1 MDNNCK
7 WTFAELSASHFHN
20 GPQDAMIEAFK
31 GSPYAAL
38 IREACQNSCDALAE
52 GQLRVKLSLSFGTLN
67 RSDYPELFN
76 LRSHIQGCLTLYPD
90 DQNTTKVFRPML
102 YILNK
107 TSIPYLRVSDYNT
120 TGMTF
125 YKDLDGKPRGSFYAF
140 VRSGGHSEK
149 SSTTAGGSFGFGKA
163 AYFQMSGLRSIIV
176 STQNT
181 EGKNFF
187 EGISSF
193 CTHQIGSSY
202 YDGHGF
208 YDSTGGIEPNC
219 SAENIP
225 SVFRRNEPGT
235 DFFILGAEQSSYQA
249 KEDMV
254 KAALRYFWAAI
265 IDGTLEIEID
275 NILISKETF
284 ADVLNRFFPE
294 QGDDA
299 IRNHFYKLNPRPYA
313 DVYRLAGTAEK
324 FQLIEKDLPLLGK
337 VKLYVN
343 IDPECNRDKIIYM
356 RKNKMVIQTEMLR
369 NHYGAYCVFVCESN
383 RGNELLRKLE
393 NASHDKWDKSNYT
406 VNNVP
411 CDDGKEALKEIDK
424 FVQESLRS
432 IFDRETNGT
441 LEVEGLSEYLAS
453 SESLLDEID
462 TLAKKSSDELFG
474 IPTDYPGSK
483 ETGSTT
489 TNTSGPT
496 ENKQPRQSSILVTTE
511 DGSGSN
517 IADSVQLGLQP
528 PVSIKPKNTIKEPK
542 PKKPKNRKSSSLSD
556 STGNIMPLTL
566 QSRMIAQ
573 FSDGAWWHH
582 LMLYANRDAAKARLN
597 LKASGEDVASSI
609 SIAEAISSSGESL
622 RTAGDM
628 IAGIDLVKGKN
639 VIRIRMED
647 NMKYTLIFDGYE
659 AER

>member
-1 MDNNCK
+1 MDANCK

-38 IREACQNSCDALAE
+38 IREACQNSYDALAE
-52 GQLRVKLSLSFGTLN
+52 GHNRVKLSLTFGTLN
-67 RSDYPELFN
+67 QRDYPELFN

-102 YILNK
+102 SILNSP
-107 TSIPYLRVSDYNT
+107 SIPYLRVSDYNT
-120 TGMTF
+120 TGMSF
-125 YKDLDGKPRGSFYAF
+125 YRDLHGKPRGSFYAF

-149 SSTTAGGSFGFGKA
+149 TSNTAGGSFGFGKA
-163 AYFQMSGLRSIIV
+163 AYFQISGLRTIIV
-176 STQNT
+176 STRTTND
-181 EGKNFF
+181 KNFF

-193 CTHQIGSSY
+193 CTHQINDSY
-202 YDGHGF
+202 FDGHGF
-208 YDSTGGIEPNC
+208 YDSNNGIEPN
-219 SAENIP
+219 SSNDNIP
-225 SVFRRNEPGT
+225 LVFRRNEPGT
-235 DFFILGAEQSSYQA
+235 DFFILGTDQYTYQA
-249 KEDMV
+249 KEDMA

-265 IDGTLEIEID
+265 IDGSLEIQID
-275 NILISKETF
+275 NISISQETF
-284 ADVLNRFFPE
+284 NEVLHKFFPE
-294 QGDDA
+294 NGDDA

-313 DVYRLAGTAEK
+313 DAYRLAGTAEN
-324 FQLIEKDLPLLGK
+324 FQIIEKDLPILGQ

-343 IDPECNRDKIIYM
+343 IDPDCNRDKIIYM

-369 NHYGAYCVFVCESN
+369 NHYGAYCVFICVSE

-411 CDDGKEALKEIDK
+411 CEDGKEALKEIDN

-441 LEVEGLSEYLAS
+441 IEVEGLSEYLAS

-462 TLAKKSSDELFG
+462 SLSGKSSDELFG
-474 IPTDYPGSK
+474 LPTETPSDK
-483 ETGSTT
+483 ETGSSTT
-489 TNTSGPT
+489 TTSGAS
-496 ENKQPRQSSILVTTE
+496 ENKQPRQPSILITTE
-511 DGSGSN
+511 DESGAAINDSGSTE
-517 IADSVQLGLQP
+517 SRP
-528 PVSIKPKNTIKEPK
+528 PVIIKPQNVIREPK
-542 PKKPKNRKSSSLSD
+542 PKKPKNNRNSALSD
-556 STGNIMPLTL
+556 STGNVEALTL
-566 QSRMIAQ
+566 QARMIAQ
-573 FSDGAWWHH
+573 YSDGAWWHH
-582 LMLYANRDAAKARLN
+582 LMLYSNREASKVRLN
-597 LKASGEDVASSI
+597 LKASGEEAASVI
-609 SIAEAISSSGESL
+609 SIAEAISQDGVL
-622 RTAGDM
+622 LKTAGDM

-659 AER
+659 AQ

>member
-1 MDNNCK
+1 MDTNCK

-52 GQLRVKLSLSFGTLN
+52 GQKRVRLSLTFGSLN
-67 RSDYPELFN
+67 KCDYPNLFD

-107 TSIPYLRVSDYNT
+107 SQIPYLRVSDYNT
-120 TGMTF
+120 TGMSF
-125 YKDLDGKPRGSFYAF
+125 YKDLSGKPRGSFYAF

-149 SSTTAGGSFGFGKA
+149 TSSTAGGSFGFGKA
-163 AYFQMSGLRSIIV
+163 AYFQISGLRSIIV

-193 CTHQIGSSY
+193 CTHQIGSEY
-202 YDGHGF
+202 FDGHGF
-208 YDSTGGIEPNC
+208 YDSTDGIEPNT
-219 SAENIP
+219 SLENIP
-225 SVFRRNEPGT
+225 MAFRRSEPGT
-235 DFFILGAEQSSYQA
+235 DFFILGTDQYTYQA
-249 KEDMV
+249 KEDMA

-265 IDGTLEIEID
+265 IDGSLEIEID

-284 ADVLNRFFPE
+284 NDVLNRFFPE
-294 QGDDA
+294 SGDDA

-313 DVYRLAGTAEK
+313 EVYRLAGTAEN
-324 FQLIEKDLPLLGK
+324 FQLIEKDLPLLGH

-343 IDPECNRDKIIYM
+343 IDPDCNRDKIIYM

-369 NHYGAYCVFVCESN
+369 NHYGAYCVFVCESE

-411 CDDGKEALKEIDK
+411 NEDGKEALKEIDN

-441 LEVEGLSEYLAS
+441 IEVEGLSEYLAS
-453 SESLLDEID
+453 SESLLDEMD
-462 TLAKKSSDELFG
+462 SLVGRNSDELFG
-474 IPTDYPGSK
+474 LPTDYPSPK
-483 ETGSTT
+483 ETGSPIT
-489 TNTSGPT
+489 TNSKPNEDNPPREPPILITTDGTIGADVTDGRISEIGPKVT
-496 ENKQPRQSSILVTTE
+496 IKPNNTPKQPKAKS
-511 DGSGSN
+511 
-517 IADSVQLGLQP
+517 
-528 PVSIKPKNTIKEPK
+528 PKN
-542 PKKPKNRKSSSLSD
+542 KKK
-556 STGNIMPLTL
+556 
-566 QSRMIAQ
+566 
-573 FSDGAWWHH
+573 
-582 LMLYANRDAAKARLN
+582 
-597 LKASGEDVASSI
+597 
-609 SIAEAISSSGESL
+609 
-622 RTAGDM
+622 
-628 IAGIDLVKGKN
+628 
-639 VIRIRMED
+639 
-647 NMKYTLIFDGYE
+647 IFTF
-659 AER
+659 

>member
-1 MDNNCK
+1 MDSNCK

-38 IREACQNSCDALAE
+38 IREACQNSCDALAD
-52 GQLRVKLSLSFGTLN
+52 GHSRVKLLLTFGSLN
-67 RSDYPELFN
+67 QQDYPELFN
-76 LRSHIQGCLTLYPD
+76 LRSHIQGCLILYPD

-102 YILNK
+102 RILNNS
-107 TSIPYLRVSDYNT
+107 SIPYLKVSDYNT
-120 TGMTF
+120 TGMSF
-125 YKDLDGKPRGSFYAF
+125 YRDLHGKPRGSFYAF

-149 SSTTAGGSFGFGKA
+149 TSNTAGGSFGFGKA
-163 AYFQMSGLRSIIV
+163 AYFQISGLRSIIV
-176 STQNT
+176 STQT
-181 EGKNFF
+181 TTGKNYF
-187 EGISSF
+187 EGISLF
-193 CTHQIGSSY
+193 CTHQIEGSY

-208 YDSTGGIEPNC
+208 YDSNNGIEPN
-219 SAENIP
+219 SNLDNVP
-225 SVFRRNEPGT
+225 LVFRRSEPGT
-235 DFFILGAEQSSYQA
+235 DFFILGTDQYTYQA
-249 KEDMV
+249 KEEMA

-265 IDGTLEIEID
+265 IDGSLEIQID
-275 NILISKETF
+275 SILIAKETF
-284 ADVLNRFFPE
+284 NEVLNRFFPE
-294 QGDDA
+294 HGDDA

-313 DVYRLAGTAEK
+313 DAYRLAGSAEN
-324 FQLIEKDLPLLGK
+324 FQLIEKDLPILGQ

-369 NHYGAYCVFVCESN
+369 NHYGVYCVFVCESE

-393 NASHDKWDKSNYT
+393 NASHDKWNKSNYT

-411 CDDGKEALKEIDK
+411 CEDGKEALKEIDN

-441 LEVEGLSEYLAS
+441 IEIEGLSEYLAS

-462 TLAKKSSDELFG
+462 SLSSKSSDELFG
-474 IPTDYPGSK
+474 LPTESPSNK

-489 TNTSGPT
+489 TTSSGEL
-496 ENKQPRQSSILVTTE
+496 ENKQPRTPSLLITTDGESVSVVNDSGGSVTPP
-511 DGSGSN
+511 
-517 IADSVQLGLQP
+517 SVK
-528 PVSIKPKNTIKEPK
+528 IKHQNVIREPK
-542 PKKPKNRKSSSLSD
+542 SKKPRNKRKSSLSD
-556 STGNIMPLTL
+556 IAGNVEALTL

-573 FSDGAWWHH
+573 YADGAWWHH
-582 LMLYANRDAAKARLN
+582 LMLYSNRDASNVRLK
-597 LKASGEDVASSI
+597 LKASGEDAASVI
-609 SIAEAISSSGESL
+609 SIAEAISLDGVIL
-622 RTAGDM
+622 KTAGDM

-639 VIRIRMED
+639 VIRLRMED

-659 AER
+659 A